1 MLATVAYFIFWIL
14 FLACLTRLFVIRTR
28 DSLKERERERERER
42 NRDRDR
48 ETEREKE
55 IERTLLPGSCLLLT
69 PKSVFS
75 LFRSGLP
82 VEDT

>member
-28 DSLKERERERERER
+28 DSLKEREREKQRER

-48 ETEREKE
+48 ETEKERDRENSPS
-55 IERTLLPGSCLLLT
+55 LGV
-69 PKSVFS
+69 VF
-75 LFRSGLP
+75 L
-82 VEDT
+82 

>member
-28 DSLKERERERERER
+28 DSLKEREREREKQRER

-48 ETEREKE
+48 DREKE
-55 IERTLLPGSCLLLT
+55 RDRENSPSLGV
-69 PKSVFS
+69 VF
-75 LFRSGLP
+75 L
-82 VEDT
+82 